1 MEYDITHVFKI
12 NILQIL
18 NLFVQVNRN
27 IRLILYNYYSLL
39 FAIILIKL
47 HTISLDNDKIM
58 LFKSITIKFMRRYC
72 NRFYFIQL
80 KIIKKIS

>member
-18 NLFVQVNRN
+18 NLFVPVNRN
-27 IRLILYNYYSLL
+27 IRLILYNYYLLL

-58 LFKSITIKFMRRYC
+58 LFKSL
-72 NRFYFIQL
+72 QL
-80 KIIKKIS
+80 NS